1 VIRFR
6 TGHRAKPITGASQDA
21 QQFGSGD
28 TDLTDVGADMGA
40 PVQICRNGGRS
51 AR

>member
-1 VIRFR
+1 M
-6 TGHRAKPITGASQDA
+6 TGASQDA

-28 TDLTDVGADMGA
+28 AELTDVGADMGG
-40 PVQICRNGGRS
+40 PVQICRNGRRS